1 MSIQLTLSGHSFSRS
16 DLPRL
21 SSRDE
26 RTVEIEINADRT
38 MLAPI
43 EVLDENRKEELMKI
57 AGFDLQGDDQ
67 VVEIRNEKEG
77 VAALMALPRV
87 LLTTI
92 EDRYGQRVE
101 LTTPL
106 LRSRVCTEPTAWIYL
121 AKGIIYIKVWSEGR
135 LRVAETLP
143 CKNAEDVLYYASV
156 LDKRFGLNDFRVVV
170 AGCKTM
176 VSEVRAAAKLLNKF
190 YKKVVC
196 E

>member
-43 EVLDENRKEELMKI
+43 EVLEENRGVELMKI
-57 AGFDLQGDDQ
+57 AGFDLQEDDQ
-67 VVEIRNEKEG
+67 VIEIRDEKEG
-77 VAALMALPRV
+77 IAALMALPRV
-87 LLTTI
+87 LLATI
-92 EDRYGQRVE
+92 EERYGHRVE

-106 LRSRVCTEPTAWIYL
+106 LRSRVCTEPTAWLYL
-121 AKGIIYIKVWSEGR
+121 ASDHIYIKVWSEGR
-135 LRVAETLP
+135 LRVAEVLP
-143 CKNAEDVLYYASV
+143 YKNAEDVLYYASV
-156 LDKRFGLNDFRVVV
+156 LDKRFGLDDFRVVV
-170 AGCKTM
+170 AGSKTM
-176 VSEVRAAAKLLNKF
+176 VSEARAAAKLLNKF